1 MIAELKSLGVKV
13 MVSVWPTV
21 DRLSENYAEMAS
33 RGLLIR
39 QDRGYMEVFNE
50 EWTETSVV
58 HFDATNPAAREF
70 VWQKLKQNYY
80 DKGIEIFWL
89 DEAEPEY
96 GLYDFDNY
104 RYHRGPC
111 QMIGNIYPKNY
122 SQMVYEGLK
131 ATGQDRIVSLVRCAW
146 LGSQKYGTLLWSGD
160 IISSWES
167 FRDQLKAGLNVGLAG
182 IPWWTTDIGG
192 FHHADVRDP
201 DFQKLFTRWFQW
213 GAFCPV
219 FCLHGDRA
227 PRQANFG
234 STGGSWVASGGP
246 NEVWSYGEEV
256 FGVCKGYLALREKLR
271 DYVREILLQAHQHGD
286 PVIRPLFY
294 EFPGDGNS
302 WMVDEQY
309 MFGDRYLVAPVR
321 KLKQWK
327 KQVYLPRGSRWR
339 LLSVTGEVE
348 GPEYTGGQLVEVHC
362 PLAYMPVF
370 QRFPA

>member
-1 MIAELKSLGVKV
+1 
-13 MVSVWPTV
+13 
-21 DRLSENYAEMAS
+21 
-33 RGLLIR
+33 
-39 QDRGYMEVFNE
+39 
-50 EWTETSVV
+50 
-58 HFDATNPAAREF
+58 
-70 VWQKLKQNYY
+70 
-80 DKGIEIFWL
+80 
-89 DEAEPEY
+89 
-96 GLYDFDNY
+96 
-104 RYHRGPC
+104 
-111 QMIGNIYPKNY
+111 
-122 SQMVYEGLK
+122 
-131 ATGQDRIVSLVRCAW
+131 
-146 LGSQKYGTLLWSGD
+146 
-160 IISSWES
+160 
-167 FRDQLKAGLNVGLAG
+167 
-182 IPWWTTDIGG
+182 
-192 FHHADVRDP
+192 
-201 DFQKLFTRWFQW
+201 
-213 GAFCPV
+213 
-219 FCLHGDRA
+219 
-227 PRQANFG
+227 
-234 STGGSWVASGGP
+234 VASGGP